1 MLPKQGAI
9 FGDLAYRGSV
19 WDQVSKYLKDFLK
32 QAPWSDIT
40 GVLLLILEA
49 EAGSLE

>member
-32 QAPWSDIT
+32 QAPWSDTT